1 MEKMDWPDAI
11 AMGWIRES
19 IACCQNAGLGT
30 AKNGYRSEG
39 KRLKSNG
46 NSIRVERLVKGGT
59 TGHYKGGLILV
70 GIRFGKLSDLLQQF
84 KADFLAHLTPEDLN
98 REATLWIGEPQ
109 RGSPG
114 SDQHLI
120 DKLVEVI
127 ENE

>member
-1 MEKMDWPDAI
+1 M
-11 AMGWIRES
+11 
-19 IACCQNAGLGT
+19 
-30 AKNGYRSEG
+30 
-39 KRLKSNG
+39 
-46 NSIRVERLVKGGT
+46 
-59 TGHYKGGLILV
+59 V
-70 GIRFGKLSDLLQQF
+70 GFQASGKLSDLLQQF

-98 REATLWIGEPQ
+98 REATFWIGEPQ